1 MSINKQFTPH
11 HPTVFHPKITPT
23 PPPTHA
29 GKAKIDTFNKSKEKK
44 KERRLSRVLPEKGS
58 RKKLAR
64 KWGGKL
70 EKWRV
75 ENEQT
80 GREDESQVTAG
91 GSCES
96 EEKWAEGA

>member
-1 MSINKQFTPH
+1 
-11 HPTVFHPKITPT
+11 
-23 PPPTHA
+23 
-29 GKAKIDTFNKSKEKK
+29 
-44 KERRLSRVLPEKGS
+44 
-58 RKKLAR
+58 LAR